1 MPDQTEKQTFSDD
14 EALDFHRIP
23 TPGKISMAPTKPMA
37 TQRDL
42 SLAYSPGVA
51 VPVLA
56 IAADAD
62 KAYDYTSKGNLVA
75 VISNGTAILGL
86 GNLGHMASKPVMEG
100 KSVLFKRFA
109 DVDSFDIEV
118 KTTDPDE
125 FITVV
130 KNIGDTWGGINLED
144 IKSPECFV
152 IESELQD
159 LLDIPVFH
167 DDQHGTAIISTA
179 GLINAVHIAGKK
191 LDEIKVVLAGAGAAG
206 LSSIALMKAA
216 GVKAENTV
224 ICDRDGVVYKGRDH
238 GMDQWKAA
246 HATDTPLRT
255 LAEAMVGADV
265 VLGLSAKGAITK
277 EMVASMA
284 PNPIIFAMAN
294 PDPEITPEDVKSVRS
309 DAIIATGRSDY
320 VNQVNNVLAFPYL
333 FRGALDVRAR
343 LINLVMKIAC
353 AHALAAL
360 AREDVPDE
368 VAAAYRGRKLK
379 FGPDYIIPTPFDPR
393 LIWYIPPFVAQAAM
407 DTGVARVQ
415 IEDMDAY
422 RHALRS
428 RVDPS
433 AALMQK
439 ISSAV
444 RGGPNKRVVFAEGEE
459 PAVIRA
465 AWGFKQAD
473 LGTPILVGREDL
485 IRQNAAEAGL
495 NFDELGIE
503 ITNAR
508 VSDHNVEDTDWL
520 YEKLQRRGYLR
531 RDVQRMINHHQR
543 HLLARLHAGIDL
555 AQCQRVGVLFHR
567 GHAVLIDDDIRDG
580 VEGILGEDAH
590 RHGLHLFQHR
600 QRVEAAYVLLGIQR
614 LAAGGEG
621 HPDQLARLRQHLLHL
636 LALGLQV
643 FEAPHFHRVQ
653 RAEVHADPAG
663 GFEHHHGAGQGLSA
677 LLLGHEQ
684 RHQIRQILFAVEA
697 ELAGLR
703 LDLARLQPAG
713 EGETLDQGCERHPA
727 HLFRRQR
734 QGSEGG
740 LVGLGHPSL
749 AVEGEDQVRQRLE
762 QGLNLVVL
770 ALGGHVGDGLDVIDA
785 GNAADLRHQMLEIAK
800 LQLGEIEIDD
810 A

>member
-1 MPDQTEKQTFSDD
+1 MPDQTDKQTFSDE

-51 VPVLA
+51 VPVRA
-56 IAADAD
+56 IAEDPD
-62 KAYDYTSKGNLVA
+62 LAYDYTSKGNMVA

-109 DVDSFDIEV
+109 DVDSFDVEV

-125 FITVV
+125 FVTVV

-179 GLINAVHIAGKK
+179 GLINAVHIAGKQM
-191 LDEIKVVLAGAGAAG
+191 DQVKVVLSGAGAAG

-216 GVKAENTV
+216 GVRPENTV
-224 ICDRDGVVYKGRDH
+224 ICDRDGVVYKGREH

-246 HATDTPLRT
+246 HATDTPFRT
-255 LAEAMVGADV
+255 MAEAMVGADV

-343 LINLVMKIAC
+343 RVNHEMKVAC
-353 AHALAAL
+353 AQALAAL

-393 LIWYIPPFVAQAAM
+393 LIWYIPPFIAQAAM
-407 DTGVARVQ
+407 DTGVARRP

-422 RHALRS
+422 RHSLRS

-439 ISSAV
+439 ITSAV

-465 AWGFKQAD
+465 AWAFKQAE
-473 LGTPILVGREDL
+473 LGTPVLVGREDL
-485 IRQNAAEAGL
+485 IHQNAAEAGL

-508 VSDHNVEDTDWL
+508 VSGCNAEYTDWL

-531 RDVQRMINHHQR
+531 RDVQRMINQDRNYFAATLVAQGRADAMVAGVTRNFNMALKEVQR
-543 HLLARLHAGIDL
+543 VLDVEDTLIGLSILLAKGRTLFVADTSIHELPDARELAEIAIKAADTVRRLGRNP
-555 AQCQRVGVLFHR
+555 RVGFLSYSTFGNPPGDR
-567 GHAVLIDDDIRDG
+567 GEKVREAIRILDRKG
-580 VEGILGEDAH
+580 VDFEYEGEMPPEVALDPH
-590 RHGLHLFQHR
+590 
-600 QRVEAAYVLLGIQR
+600 
-614 LAAGGEG
+614 G
-621 HPDQLARLRQHLLHL
+621 HPAYAFNRLSKPANTLVMPAIHSAAISTKLVQ
-636 LALGLQV
+636 ALG
-643 FEAPHFHRVQ
+643 
-653 RAEVHADPAG
+653 
-663 GFEHHHGAGQGLSA
+663 GA
-677 LLLGHEQ
+677 
-684 RHQIRQILFAVEA
+684 
-697 ELAGLR
+697 
-703 LDLARLQPAG
+703 
-713 EGETLDQGCERHPA
+713 TLIGP
-727 HLFRRQR
+727 L
-734 QGSEGG
+734 
-740 LVGLGHPSL
+740 LVGLEKPVQIVSL
-749 AVEGEDQVRQRLE
+749 GASVNDILTG
-762 QGLNLVVL
+762 
-770 ALGGHVGDGLDVIDA
+770 ATFAAYDA
-785 GNAADLRHQMLEIAK
+785 GPAFQGTGLTSAPPPPAALAER
-800 LQLGEIEIDD
+800 D
-810 A
+810 AD

>member
-1 MPDQTEKQTFSDD
+1 MPDQTDKQTFSDQD
-14 EALDFHRIP
+14 ALDFHQHP

-51 VPVLA
+51 IPVLA
-56 IAADAD
+56 IAADVD

-100 KSVLFKRFA
+100 KAVLFKRFA
-109 DVDSFDIEV
+109 DVDSFDVEV

-125 FITVV
+125 FVTVV

-179 GLINAVHIAGKK
+179 GLINACHITGKK

-206 LSSIALMKAA
+206 LSSIGLMKAV

-224 ICDRDGVVYKGRDH
+224 ICDRDGVVYKGRPS

-294 PDPEITPEDVKSVRS
+294 PDPEITPEDVLSVRT

-320 VNQVNNVLAFPYL
+320 VNQVNNVLGFPYI

-343 LINLVMKIAC
+343 RVNHEMKVAC
-353 AHALAAL
+353 AQALAML

-368 VAAAYRGRKLK
+368 VAAAYSGRKLK
-379 FGPDYIIPTPFDPR
+379 FGRDYIIPTPFDPR

-407 DTGVARVQ
+407 DTGVARIQ

-422 RHALRS
+422 RAALRE

-439 ISSAV
+439 ISSSV
-444 RGGPNKRVVFAEGEE
+444 RASPNKRVVFAEGEE
-459 PAVIRA
+459 TTVIRA
-465 AWGFKQAD
+465 AWGFKQAE
-473 LGTPILVGREDL
+473 LGTPILLGREDL
-485 IRQNAAEAGL
+485 IRKNAAEAGL
-495 NFDELGIE
+495 DFDAMGIE
-503 ITNAR
+503 IVNAR
-508 VSDHNVEDTDWL
+508 VSEMNVEYTDWL
-520 YEKLQRRGYLR
+520 YAKLQRRGYLR
-531 RDVQRMINHHQR
+531 RDVQRMINQDRNYFAAAMVARGQADAVVTGVTRNFNMVLKEIRRVLDVKESLIGMSIVLAKGRTLFVADTSIHELPSAEELADIAIQAAATVRKLGRTPRVAFLSYSTFGNPPGERGEKVREAIRILDERGVDFEYEGEMPPELALDPAQR
-543 HLLARLHAGIDL
+543 ANYPFMRLSRDANVLVMPALHSAAISTQLVQALGGATVIGPLL
-555 AQCQRVGVLFHR
+555 VGLEKSVQI
-567 GHAVLIDDDIRDG
+567 VS
-580 VEGILGEDAH
+580 LGASVSEIITAAT
-590 RHGLHLFQHR
+590 F
-600 QRVEAAYVLLGIQR
+600 AAYE
-614 LAAGGEG
+614 EG
-621 HPDQLARLRQHLLHL
+621 VSVEFEPDDQI
-636 LALGLQV
+636 
-643 FEAPHFHRVQ
+643 EAPH
-653 RAEVHADPAG
+653 P
-663 GFEHHHGAGQGLSA
+663 SA
-677 LLLGHEQ
+677 
-684 RHQIRQILFAVEA
+684 AVE
-697 ELAGLR
+697 R
-703 LDLARLQPAG
+703 SMD
-713 EGETLDQGCERHPA
+713 
-727 HLFRRQR
+727 
-734 QGSEGG
+734 
-740 LVGLGHPSL
+740 
-749 AVEGEDQVRQRLE
+749 
-762 QGLNLVVL
+762 
-770 ALGGHVGDGLDVIDA
+770 ALPGA
-785 GNAADLRHQMLEIAK
+785 
-800 LQLGEIEIDD
+800 
-810 A
+810 